1 MSEAQSTGNWTPVV
15 RMIGST
21 FSSDEALSRAFLQ
34 VRVWCSPSCLCVCVL
49 FCLYVRVWREGA
61 GPTAVL
67 IRSFVG
73 GLLHAHRTQDFDSA
87 AFGGLDLAAVRQTYQ
102 TLSAHDNLES
112 PLANATH
119 LLLLNVERS
128 APTRT
133 APAQLRVLLLLL
145 MVRRWLVRG
154 GSRVCGRQSS
164 LTVRRTCRGI
174 CR

>member
-34 VRVWCSPSCLCVCVL
+34 VRVWCSPSCLCVCC
-49 FCLYVRVWREGA
+49 FACTCAFRERVQAR
-61 GPTAVL
+61 
-67 IRSFVG
+67 RRCSFDRLWV
-73 GLLHAHRTQDFDSA
+73 LLHAHRTQDFDSA
-87 AFGGLDLAAVRQTYQ
+87 AFGGLDLVAVRQTYQ
-102 TLSAHDNLES
+102 TLSAHENLES

-164 LTVRRTCRGI
+164 LTVRRTYRGI